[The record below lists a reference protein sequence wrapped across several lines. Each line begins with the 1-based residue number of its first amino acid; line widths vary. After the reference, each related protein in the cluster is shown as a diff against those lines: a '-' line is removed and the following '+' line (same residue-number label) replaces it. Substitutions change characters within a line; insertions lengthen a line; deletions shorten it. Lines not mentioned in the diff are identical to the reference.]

1 METQRVPG
9 KDSSEAPGLD
19 WTSPQRPSAWG
30 RQLSEGEGLHQPH
43 ALALSLVQLED
54 DSWRM
59 DGYLRQSLPY
69 LQSPQQPLRLEAVR
83 FIGEPEPRGPSVPEG
98 RRAGGPAG
106 RASVGGELCC
116 WEGLAGRVCDR
127 LCAPR
132 AHWEASGGLAR
143 GGAPHHLRR

>member
-9 KDSSEAPGLD
+9 KDSSEAPDRD

-30 RQLSEGEGLHQPH
+30 RQLSEGDGLHQPH
-43 ALALSLVQLED
+43 ALVLSLVQLED
-54 DSWRM
+54 DSWRT

-106 RASVGGELCC
+106 RATG
-116 WEGLAGRVCDR
+116 
-127 LCAPR
+127 
-132 AHWEASGGLAR
+132 
-143 GGAPHHLRR
+143 GGAVLLGRAGGQGL